1 LIVLILDLTI
11 HFISS
16 IIIFHFVEEMF
27 GSFFRVAVRP
37 MLASS
42 LGQVRT
48 ATKKAGGSTK
58 NGRDSIGKRLG
69 VKKFGTA
76 EVIVGNILIRQRG
89 MTFRPGKNVGV
100 GRDFT
105 LFALADGFVHFR
117 YNPLEKRSYVN
128 VLPTKLLPKPKST
141 KEKMKRM
148 EAVAR
153 RAAAIAQ
160 ADGV

>member
-1 LIVLILDLTI
+1 MHLRVCVSLCKSVFPCGGQRRACASCVAEVSTRRQTVTMRCVYGEGRKMHVDFLVKKSHKPSPRLIG
-11 HFISS
+11 
-16 IIIFHFVEEMF
+16 FHATLSAML

-89 MTFRPGKNVGV
+89 MTFRPGKN
-100 GRDFT
+100 
-105 LFALADGFVHFR
+105 
-117 YNPLEKRSYVN
+117 
-128 VLPTKLLPKPKST
+128 
-141 KEKMKRM
+141 
-148 EAVAR
+148 
-153 RAAAIAQ
+153 
-160 ADGV
+160 